1 MSAETPLIDIRPDH
15 WEIVQRILQE
25 HVPNLEVWAFGSRAK
40 WNAKAFSDL
49 DLAIITDEPLPIDTS
64 AALNEAFSE
73 SDLPWKVDVVDWA
86 SVGDGLKKAIK
97 RDKVLVQE
105 KGESTRSEWKQ
116 VSLHEV
122 CQKVTSG
129 GTPSRRNPAYYEA
142 GVWPWVK
149 TQELKDGWLD
159 DTEEHITDA
168 AIAESSARVLP
179 ANTVL
184 LAMYGA
190 TVGQLGIL
198 RRPMACNQACCA
210 IISDDKKSD
219 FRFLYYWLLN
229 IRSELRNLATGAAQ
243 QNLSGA
249 LIKSLQ
255 LTLPDIFEQRAIAR
269 ILGTLDD
276 KIELNRKQNKTLEA
290 MARAMFKAWFVD
302 FEPVRAKM
310 EGRWKRGQSL
320 PGMPAHLYD
329 LFPDR
334 MVESELGEIPE
345 GWRCSTIGEE
355 VTVCGGSTPSTKEAA
370 FWENGQHCWAT
381 PKDLAG
387 KRYPV
392 LMDTDRKITDAGLA
406 KISSGLLPV
415 GTVLLS
421 SRAPIGYLAISEV
434 PVAINQGFIAM
445 KCNGVLSSLFVL
457 MWCAEN
463 MGAIIGKSNGS
474 TFQEVS
480 KSSFRSLPVVVSPTL
495 ILDGFSKFVDSFY
508 RRIVVNERES
518 AFLARVRDILLPK
531 LISGDLRVSNA
542 ALLLDDYGV
551 RL

>member
-149 TQELKDGWLD
+149 TQELKDGWID

-168 AIAESSARVLP
+168 AIAESSAKVLP

-276 KIELNRKQNKTLEA
+276 KIELNRKQNETLEA

-329 LFPDR
+329 LFPSR
-334 MVESELGEIPE
+334 LIETELGEIPH
-345 GWRCSTIGEE
+345 GWRYVASGDVYDVGIGKTPPRKESQWFSDGHGD
-355 VTVCGGSTPSTKEAA
+355 VPWVSIRDMGDCGVFICETSESITSEAIEKFNIRRIPA
-370 FWENGQHCWAT
+370 EA
-381 PKDLAG
+381 
-387 KRYPV
+387 
-392 LMDTDRKITDAGLA
+392 
-406 KISSGLLPV
+406 
-415 GTVLLS
+415 VLLS
-421 SRAPIGYLAISEV
+421 FKLTIGRVAISECEMTSNE
-434 PVAINQGFIAM
+434 AIAHFKSKDGFRS
-445 KCNGVLSSLFVL
+445 CRFLYCYLSNYDYSSL
-457 MWCAEN
+457 
-463 MGAIIGKSNGS
+463 GS
-474 TFQEVS
+474 TSSIATATNS
-480 KSSFRSLPVVVSPTL
+480 KTIRNMPILAPSVEVVSA
-495 ILDGFSKFVDSFY
+495 F
-508 RRIVVNERES
+508 ERCVEPIFENIKNNS
-518 AFLARVRDILLPK
+518 RQCRVLVRVRDIALPK
-531 LISGDLRVSNA
+531 LISG
-542 ALLLDDYGV
+542 GV
-551 RL
+551 RIQNVERVLENMRRL

>member
-86 SVGDGLKKAIK
+86 SVGDGFKQVIE
-97 RDKVLVQE
+97 RDKVVVQGGIKE
-105 KGESTRSEWKQ
+105 VWRSSVWGDEVTLQYGKALRGYSQTKGLYRVFGSNGPIGWTSEALTQGPGVVLGRKGAYRGVEFCGDPFW
-116 VSLHEV
+116 VID
-122 CQKVTSG
+122 T
-129 GTPSRRNPAYYEA
+129 AYYI
-142 GVWPWVK
+142 VPK
-149 TQELKDGWLD
+149 TDLD
-159 DTEEHITDA
+159 M
-168 AIAESSARVLP
+168 RW
-179 ANTVL
+179 
-184 LAMYGA
+184 
-190 TVGQLGIL
+190 
-198 RRPMACNQACCA
+198 
-210 IISDDKKSD
+210 
-219 FRFLYYWLLN
+219 LYYAVKYHKLGEVDDGSPIPSTTRAAVYML
-229 IRSELRNLATGAAQ
+229 ELDVPP
-243 QNLSGA
+243 
-249 LIKSLQ
+249 KH
-255 LTLPDIFEQRAIAR
+255 EQRAIAH

-276 KIELNRKQNKTLEA
+276 KIELNRKQNETLET

-355 VTVCGGSTPSTKEAA
+355 VTVCGGSTPSTKETA
-370 FWENGQHCWAT
+370 FWENGKYCWAT
-381 PKDLAG
+381 PKDLSG
-387 KRYPV
+387 KRFPV

-421 SRAPIGYLAISEV
+421 SRAPIGYLAIAEV
-434 PVAINQGFIAM
+434 PTAINQGFISM
-445 KCNGVLSSLFVL
+445 KCNGVLSSVFVL
-457 MWCAEN
+457 MWCVEN
-463 MGAIIGKSNGS
+463 MEAIIGKSNGS

-480 KSSFRSLPVVVSPTL
+480 KSSFRSLPVVISPAL

-508 RRIVVNERES
+508 RKIVVNERES
-518 AFLARVRDILLPK
+518 AFLAKVRDTLLPK
-531 LISGDLRVSNA
+531 LISG
-542 ALLLDDYGV
+542 GV
-551 RL
+551 RIQNVEQLLQNM

>member
-1 MSAETPLIDIRPDH
+1 MSAEMPPIEIHPDH
-15 WEIVQRILQE
+15 WKIVQRILQE
-25 HVPNLEVWAFGSRAK
+25 HVPDLEVWALGSRAK
-40 WNAKAFSDL
+40 WSAKEFSNL

-73 SDLPWKVDVVDWA
+73 SDLPWRVGVVDWT

-97 RDKVLVQE
+97 RDKILVQE

-122 CQKVTSG
+122 CQRVTSG

-149 TQELKDGWLD
+149 TQELKDGWID

-168 AIAESSARVLP
+168 AIAESSAKVLP

-219 FRFLYYWLLN
+219 FRFLYYCLLN
-229 IRSELRNLATGAAQ
+229 IRSELRSLATGAAQ

-255 LTLPDIFEQRAIAR
+255 LTLPDLFEQRAIAR

-276 KIELNRKQNKTLEA
+276 KIELNRKQNETLEA

-345 GWRCSTIGEE
+345 GWGVGALGDVAVHLNRVVRPSEIERDEPYIGLEHMPKRCISLFEWGKANGLESNKLEFKRGEILFGKLRPYFHKVGVAPIDGVCSTDILTIKPRFPIWFGFVLAHFSSDRFVER
-355 VTVCGGSTPSTKEAA
+355 VSSGSTGTKMPRTNWAEMARYSVVLPSEGVAA
-370 FWENGQHCWAT
+370 
-381 PKDLAG
+381 
-387 KRYPV
+387 
-392 LMDTDRKITDAGLA
+392 
-406 KISSGLLPV
+406 
-415 GTVLLS
+415 
-421 SRAPIGYLAISEV
+421 
-434 PVAINQGFIAM
+434 
-445 KCNGVLSSLFVL
+445 
-457 MWCAEN
+457 
-463 MGAIIGKSNGS
+463 
-474 TFQEVS
+474 
-480 KSSFRSLPVVVSPTL
+480 SF
-495 ILDGFSKFVDSFY
+495 DGFVRVTGEKIINSV
-508 RRIVVNERES
+508 RES
-518 AFLARVRDILLPK
+518 MSLSRVRDTLLPR
-531 LISGDLRVSNA
+531 LMSGDLLVRNPEQFLES
-542 ALLLDDYGV
+542 V
-551 RL
+551 RLK